1 MTRNPSLRL
10 AGAACIAM
18 ALSMPAFADDTGSSS
33 SEDFTRYDTNADG
46 YIDANEYGAGGMTE
60 SDTMMEYDADGDGMI
75 SSDEYTEYDANM
87 SGGGGEIDAGSS
99 TQSDTGTDT
108 GTDTDT
114 GGDTASDGGSESGS
128 DTSTQ

>member
-18 ALSMPAFADDTGSSS
+18 ALSMPAFAEDSASSS
-33 SEDFTRYDTNADG
+33 DDFTQHDTNADG
-46 YIDANEYGAGGMTE
+46 FIDSNEYGTGGMGE
-60 SDTMMEYDADGDGMI
+60 PDSMMEYDTDGDGMI
-75 SSDEYTEYDANM
+75 SSDEYNDYNANM
-87 SGGGGEIDAGSS
+87 SGGGADIDAGSS
-99 TQSDTGTDT
+99 TQSDT

-114 GGDTASDGGSESGS
+114 GGDTASDGGSESDS